1 MEIPTGIGLM
11 IVKALEQN
19 GAKVYI
25 VGRRKEVL
33 EKVAKEEAV
42 STIYQ
47 SVLSW
52 RRSTTDHPSPSVS
65 HHSGSFAIDALCALR
80 NTATL
85 SPSKAMQPPKTT

>member
-1 MEIPTGIGLM
+1 M

-42 STIYQ
+42 SKHHSSHTYICFGG
-47 SVLSW
+47 
-52 RRSTTDHPSPSVS
+52 HGPSPTV
-65 HHSGSFAIDALCALR
+65 
-80 NTATL
+80 TL
-85 SPSKAMQPPKTT
+85 SSAPIFCQFTSVFSFPV